1 MKLNKKE
8 MLFLALLLS
17 GLVIY
22 GRMEQAAHEDEIEWK
37 RNLKENIEN
46 EIFKT
51 K

>member
-8 MLFLALLLS
+8 MLFLTWLIA

-22 GRMEQAAHEDEIEWK
+22 GRMEQAFHAEEIEWK

-46 EIFKT
+46 DEL
-51 K
+51 